1 MKMWGLFLPPLHEDG
16 AVGAAME
23 GIWSGRRRGAFVRA
37 AGEEGSGK
45 ASVGVVRVERR
56 GERRRGSQWM
66 VVGLGILVGSFE
78 GWVDGLEVKE
88 GTDDCMGM
96 VAMRARFEV

>member
-23 GIWSGRRRGAFVRA
+23 GIWSGRSRGAFVRA

-45 ASVGVVRVERR
+45 ASVVGRVERR
-56 GERRRGSQWM
+56 VERRRGSQRE
-66 VVGLGILVGSFE
+66 VVCLGILVGGLE
-78 GWVDGLEVKE
+78 GWVGGIEVEKGICGKIE
-88 GTDDCMGM
+88 L
-96 VAMRARFEV
+96 

>member
-23 GIWSGRRRGAFVRA
+23 GIWSG
-37 AGEEGSGK
+37 
-45 ASVGVVRVERR
+45 
-56 GERRRGSQWM
+56 RRGSQWM

>member
-1 MKMWGLFLPPLHEDG
+1 
-16 AVGAAME
+16 
-23 GIWSGRRRGAFVRA
+23 
-37 AGEEGSGK
+37 
-45 ASVGVVRVERR
+45 
-56 GERRRGSQWM
+56 